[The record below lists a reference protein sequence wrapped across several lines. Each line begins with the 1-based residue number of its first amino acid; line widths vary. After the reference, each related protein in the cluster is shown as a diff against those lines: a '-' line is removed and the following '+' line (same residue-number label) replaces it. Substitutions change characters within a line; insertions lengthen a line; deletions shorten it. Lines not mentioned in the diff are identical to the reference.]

1 MSRQTIN
8 DMFSVS
14 LPESFELMS
23 AEDLSELS
31 RNGGDPYL
39 WGARDR
45 ENHVMIVALWKQY
58 PAILARMTDLKTIA
72 KRNEQ
77 LTRRVYEGHD
87 YRFLGSSTLQAGV
100 KKAEGYS
107 FSYCSEG
114 VVQVVNSYLIRD
126 GKMIYTFLCNGREA
140 NNATNQAIFREMLED
155 LQVL

>member
-31 RNGGDPYL
+31 RNGGDPYR

-72 KRNEQ
+72 KRNER
-77 LTRRVYEGHD
+77 LTRRV
-87 YRFLGSSTLQAGV
+87 
-100 KKAEGYS
+100 
-107 FSYCSEG
+107 
-114 VVQVVNSYLIRD
+114 
-126 GKMIYTFLCNGREA
+126 
-140 NNATNQAIFREMLED
+140 
-155 LQVL
+155 